1 MLRDNV
7 NKQKQGWYELIYIY
21 DNIATARSLY
31 ALSTIFIFIY
41 FKMCHTYKLFY
52 HHLSINLE

>member
-1 MLRDNV
+1 MLRDIV

-31 ALSTIFIFIY
+31 TLSTIFIFIY
-41 FKMCHTYKLFY
+41 FKMCHTT
-52 HHLSINLE
+52 INYFIIIYP

>member
-31 ALSTIFIFIY
+31 ALYY
-41 FKMCHTYKLFY
+41 FYFFYLF
-52 HHLSINLE
+52 